1 MKPTAASSVIDRK
14 GELLQTHGNDG
25 RAINLGSDQG
35 HNFWEIAQTFR
46 KLGDRNKQQRRI
58 FCADFRTLEARL
70 NEIRTLHTDSR
81 AASET

>member
-35 HNFWEIAQTFR
+35 HNFWEIAEIFQ
-46 KLGDRNKQQRRI
+46 KLVDRNRNK
-58 FCADFRTLEARL
+58 E
-70 NEIRTLHTDSR
+70 LHVGGR
-81 AASET
+81 AAFRNVTLLVK